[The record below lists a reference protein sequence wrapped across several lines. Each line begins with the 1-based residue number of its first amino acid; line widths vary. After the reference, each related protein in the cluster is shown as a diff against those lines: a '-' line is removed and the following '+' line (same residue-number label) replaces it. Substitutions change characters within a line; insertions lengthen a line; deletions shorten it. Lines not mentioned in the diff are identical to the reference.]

1 MNNMQTNASEN
12 EDFSLVVGG
21 PLYQLL
27 LRLRL
32 VKPTMGYV
40 PRRIL
45 LTILILW
52 MPLVI
57 LTLMAGTFLG
67 SLNVPFLYDLDTN
80 IKFLIC
86 VPLLIAAEVIVHR
99 RIKVLVGEFLDRE
112 FIAPSDRAKFERLI
126 EQTLRLRNSVI
137 AEVVMLVLSF
147 TLGYWL
153 WRNYI
158 SLHVDT
164 WYGTT
169 SDGVLHLTPA
179 GWWMVFVSMPIARFI
194 LLRWYFRICI
204 WYIFLWRVAR
214 LPLQMNP
221 LHPDHAGGLGFL
233 KLTVTAFTPIIFA
246 HSALL
251 AGVIGT
257 QIWHDGAKLLDFKLE
272 IIAYFLIM
280 MLLALTP
287 LLFFSMHLINA
298 KIKGAHEM
306 GKLASRYTRDFQKKW
321 LDNNVETKPDQGSLL
336 GNSDIQSLADLAN
349 SFQVVESM
357 SPVLF
362 DRWLLIQLA
371 ILIALPLLPLTLTM
385 VPLEEMMNR
394 LFKLLV

>member
-1 MNNMQTNASEN
+1 MNNLLTNTEGK
-12 EDFSLVVGG
+12 EEFSLVVGG

-32 VKPTMGYV
+32 VKPTMGHV

-45 LTILILW
+45 LGVLILW
-52 MPLVI
+52 LPLVL
-57 LTLMAGTFLG
+57 LTLLAGTIIG
-67 SLNVPFLYDLDTN
+67 GVSVPFLYDLDTN

-99 RIKVLVGEFLDRE
+99 RIRGLVGEFLDRE
-112 FIAPSDRAKFERLI
+112 LIAQSDRAKYERLMD
-126 EQTLRLRNSVI
+126 QTLHLRNSVV
-137 AEVVMLVLSF
+137 AEVVMLVISF
-147 TLGYWL
+147 TVGYWL
-153 WRNYI
+153 WRNYV
-158 SLHVDT
+158 SLQVTT

-169 SDGVLHLTPA
+169 SDGVLHLTAA
-179 GWWMVFVSMPIARFI
+179 GWWLVFISMPISRFI
-194 LLRWYFRICI
+194 LLRWYYRICI

-221 LHPDHAGGLGFL
+221 LHPDHSGGLGFL
-233 KLTVTAFTPIIFA
+233 KQTVSAFTPILFA

-251 AGVIGT
+251 AGVVGT
-257 QIWHDGAKLLDFKLE
+257 HIWHDGAKLLDFKLE

-280 MLLALTP
+280 MLVVLTP
-287 LLFFSMHLINA
+287 LFFFSLHLINA
-298 KIKGAHEM
+298 KIKGLHELGM
-306 GKLASRYTRDFQKKW
+306 LASRYTRDFQKKW
-321 LDNNVETKPDQGSLL
+321 LDNNVETKPDQGPLL
-336 GNSDIQSLADLAN
+336 GTGDIQSLADLGN

-371 ILIALPLLPLTLTM
+371 ILIALPLLPLALTM
-385 VPLEEMMNR
+385 VPLEEMLNR

>member
-1 MNNMQTNASEN
+1 MNNKLTDVGGK

-32 VKPTMGYV
+32 VKPTMGHV

-45 LTILILW
+45 LGVLILW
-52 MPLVI
+52 LPLVL
-57 LTLMAGTFLG
+57 LTLLAGTFLG
-67 SLNVPFLYDLDTN
+67 GVNVPFLYDLDTN

-86 VPLLIAAEVIVHR
+86 VPLLIAAEIIIHR
-99 RIKVLVGEFLDRE
+99 RIRELVREFLDRE
-112 FIAPSDRAKFERLI
+112 IIAPSERARFELLI
-126 EQTLRLRNSVI
+126 DQTLHFRNSVV

-158 SLHVDT
+158 TLHVAA

-169 SDGVLHLTPA
+169 SDGNLHLTPA
-179 GWWMVFVSMPIARFI
+179 GWWLVFVSMPLSRFI
-194 LLRWYFRICI
+194 LLRWYYRICL
-204 WYIFLWRVAR
+204 WYVFLWRVAR
-214 LPLQMNP
+214 LPLQLNP
-221 LHPDHAGGLGFL
+221 LHPDHVGGLGFL
-233 KLTVTAFTPIIFA
+233 KQTVTAFTPIIFA
-246 HSALL
+246 HSAFL

-272 IIAYFLIM
+272 IIAYFLAM
-280 MLLALTP
+280 MLLVLAP
-287 LLFFSMHLINA
+287 LFFFTMHLINA
-298 KIKGAHEM
+298 KIKGLHEFGM
-306 GKLASRYTRDFQKKW
+306 LASRYTKDFQKKW
-321 LDNNVETKPDQGSLL
+321 LDNNVEAKPGQGPLL
-336 GNSDIQSLADLAN
+336 GTGDIQSLADLAN

-357 SPVLF
+357 NPVLF
-362 DRWLLIQLA
+362 DRWLLMQLA
-371 ILIALPLLPLTLTM
+371 ILLALPLLPLTLTM
-385 VPLEEMMNR
+385 VPLDEMMNR